1 MRTKKAPASMAMSS
15 RTFTSCSFP
24 SEMRIKVG
32 ILPCRSSRV
41 CIFTAA
47 LCFRNFAHGKSA
59 RHRSM
64 VVESKAYRLIQALV
78 EVHAERLVGVERPR
92 DFNQDMGKLG
102 EDAPVAC
109 FVGVGQSAARHRAAK
124 PQVIEFPG
132 HGSEAGFDVPQAL
145 AVSQLR
151 EGHRQVLIPVRKLP
165 RLRMIVV
172 TGHAFLKLLVRE
184 MGDQL

>member
-1 MRTKKAPASMAMSS
+1 MAMSS

-32 ILPCRSSRV
+32 YCRAGPAGCASSRRPCASGISPTEKCQAQV
-41 CIFTAA
+41 DGG
-47 LCFRNFAHGKSA
+47 RVQS
-59 RHRSM
+59 
-64 VVESKAYRLIQALV
+64 IQALV

-124 PQVIEFPG
+124 PQVIEF
-132 HGSEAGFDVPQAL
+132 
-145 AVSQLR
+145 
-151 EGHRQVLIPVRKLP
+151 
-165 RLRMIVV
+165 
-172 TGHAFLKLLVRE
+172 
-184 MGDQL
+184 

>member
-1 MRTKKAPASMAMSS
+1 MAMSS

-47 LCFRNFAHGKSA
+47 HGKSA

-64 VVESKAYRLIQALV
+64 VVESKAYRLWSRSTPSGSSAKRGRAILIKT
-78 EVHAERLVGVERPR
+78 L
-92 DFNQDMGKLG
+92 GKLG

-151 EGHRQVLIPVRKLP
+151 EGHRQVLIPARTLP
-165 RLRMIVV
+165 GLRIIVV

>member
-1 MRTKKAPASMAMSS
+1 MWGYCRAGPAGCASS
-15 RTFTSCSFP
+15 RRPCASGISPT
-24 SEMRIKVG
+24 EKVPG
-32 ILPCRSSRV
+32 TGRWWSSPKHTGSGRV
-41 CIFTAA
+41 Q
-47 LCFRNFAHGKSA
+47 S
-59 RHRSM
+59 
-64 VVESKAYRLIQALV
+64 IQALV